1 MCSRVSTMSVAA
13 IVSVPTATIHAW
25 MVPGGVRLLEDQRDR
40 VADGDDD
47 DLRHD
52 MCRR

>member
-25 MVPGGVRLLEDQRDR
+25 MVPGGC
-40 VADGDDD
+40 GS
-47 DLRHD
+47 LRIKATA
-52 MCRR
+52 